1 LISCEYNPHLDG
13 KIVEF
18 DVAYVKDTSYLKD
31 EKDVLKAVLFSLIH
45 KNVDYAA
52 NIVRKSNI
60 SEANKRKILEFLSQP
75 LPILLG

>member
-1 LISCEYNPHLDG
+1 M
-13 KIVEF
+13 
-18 DVAYVKDTSYLKD
+18 
-31 EKDVLKAVLFSLIH
+31 LKAVLFSLIH

-75 LPILLG
+75 LVLQNQSVNPDCLHINSKMELRKINEDWWQNPAN